1 MTSIRVCDT
10 QGDEVHIHPSL
21 PVGLL
26 YFNDTI
32 TGTPILESPLMQYFI
47 STDKANGSFWLAG
60 CFFFLLSYL
69 VTTNLYKASVGFT
82 RGYIPINQT
91 FSPIHIFTDAEVDT
105 ISVTP
110 SLPSGLWIDPVTR
123 VLSGVYTGGS
133 ILETYVL
140 DIRNSYGRI
149 QTSFQVFYTGM

>member
-1 MTSIRVCDT
+1 M
-10 QGDEVHIHPSL
+10 
-21 PVGLL
+21 
-26 YFNDTI
+26 
-32 TGTPILESPLMQYFI
+32 
-47 STDKANGSFWLAG
+47 
-60 CFFFLLSYL
+60 LSYL

-91 FSPIHIFTDAEVDT
+91 FSPIHIFTDPEVDT

>member
-1 MTSIRVCDT
+1 MASIRVCDT
-10 QGDEVHIHPSL
+10 QGDEVQIHPSL

-32 TGTPILESPLMQYFI
+32 TGTPTLESPLMQYFI
-47 STDKANGSFWLAG
+47 STDNANGSFWLAG
-60 CFFFLLSYL
+60 YFFSLLSCL
-69 VTTNLYKASVGFT
+69 VTTSLYRASVGFA
-82 RGYIPINQT
+82 RGYIPINHT

-105 ISVTP
+105 IYVAP
-110 SLPSGLWIDPVTR
+110 PLPSGLRIDPVTR
-123 VLSGVYTGGS
+123 VLSGVYTGEPV
-133 ILETYVL
+133 LETYTL